1 MANKYNYPC
10 PVIGN
15 QDDYKDGTEFTFSE
29 DIKII
34 QHLEG
39 IKMLIPLPEI
49 SEEEINNLFYESS
62 VSLFL
67 IVNCPSSYYQQT
79 FHIQNIDFIEGK
91 YEINLSSEEINKVFS
106 YTFYLAAEKELLLK
120 PYSLSD
126 SYLFNEFKAS
136 KYDLLAKTETL
147 TKWIDYDYDTSS
159 GDQSGII
166 LVTKNTDEK
175 CNIVKYD
182 YTQDKILIKLPSATW
197 DCYQKLDESHGN
209 ILHSSMALPTLIGAI
224 NLIKDY
230 ENEKEED
237 EEDAISKL
245 TWFKRIE
252 QKIELDKL
260 EDLTSIEIASAI
272 LENPIHRGINFL
284 SDIKRKEKDQEED
297 L

>member
-15 QDDYKDGTEFTFSE
+15 QDDYKGGTEFTFSE

-34 QHLEG
+34 QHQDG
-39 IKMLIPLPEI
+39 VKMLIPLPEI
-49 SEEEINNLFYESS
+49 SDEEINKLFYNSS

-67 IVNCPSSYYQQT
+67 IVNCPSSYYQET
-79 FHIQNIDFIEGK
+79 FHIQNTDFIEGK
-91 YEINLSSEEINKVFS
+91 YEINLTSDQINKVFS
-106 YTFYLAAEKELLLK
+106 YTFYLAAEKDLFLK
-120 PYSLSD
+120 PDSLSD
-126 SYLFNEFKAS
+126 SYLFKEFKAS
-136 KYDLLAKTETL
+136 KHDLLAKTETL
-147 TKWIDYDYDTSS
+147 TKWVDYDYDTSS
-159 GDQSGII
+159 GDHSGII

-175 CNIVKYD
+175 CNITKYD
-182 YTQDKILIKLPSATW
+182 YSQEKIIIKLPSATW
-197 DCYQKLDESHGN
+197 DCYQTLDESHGN

-224 NLIKDY
+224 NLIK
-230 ENEKEED
+230 ENDED
-237 EEDAISKL
+237 EDDDEAISKL

-260 EDLTSIEIASAI
+260 EDLSSIEIASTI

-284 SDIKRKEKDQEED
+284 SEIKRKEKDQEED

>member
-10 PVIGN
+10 PVLGN
-15 QDDYKDGTEFTFSE
+15 QDDYKSGTEFTFSE

-34 QHLEG
+34 QHQEG
-39 IKMLIPLPEI
+39 IKIIIPLPLI
-49 SEEEINNLFYESS
+49 SEVEINKLFQECS

-67 IVNCPSSYYQQT
+67 IVNCPSSYYQDT
-79 FHIQNIDFIEGK
+79 FHIKNSDFIDGK
-91 YEINLSSEEINKVFS
+91 YELNLTSDQINKVFS
-106 YTFYLAAEKELLLK
+106 YTFYLAAEKDLLLK
-120 PYSLSD
+120 LNSISN
-126 SYLFNEFKAS
+126 SYLFKEFKAS

-147 TKWIDYDYDTSS
+147 TKWIDYDYDTSA

-175 CNIVKYD
+175 CKITKYD
-182 YTQDKILIKLPSATW
+182 YSQEKIIIKLPSATW
-197 DCYQKLDESHGN
+197 DCYQTLDESHGN

-224 NLIKDY
+224 NLIKDN
-230 ENEKEED
+230 ENDED
-237 EEDAISKL
+237 EDEAISRL

-260 EDLTSIEIASAI
+260 EELSAIEIANCI

-284 SDIKRKEKDQEED
+284 SEIKRKEKDQEED